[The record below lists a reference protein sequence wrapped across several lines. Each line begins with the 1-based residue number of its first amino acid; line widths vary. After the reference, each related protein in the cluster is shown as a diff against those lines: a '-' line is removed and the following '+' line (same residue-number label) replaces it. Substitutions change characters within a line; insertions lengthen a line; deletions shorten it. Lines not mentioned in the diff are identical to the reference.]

1 MVETH
6 NIVRARVSSHCSSTK
21 SKSVLTDDLT
31 GLRERETG

>member
-6 NIVRARVSSHCSSTK
+6 NTERARVSSHCSSTK
-21 SKSVLTDDLT
+21 SKSVLTNDLI